1 MLGTIEAVLYA
12 AGEDGVD
19 LHTLAEIL
27 GVSVAATRQ
36 QVATLADQM
45 ATNDQR
51 GLFIQQSGERFYMLT
66 KPAAAPALK
75 KYFQGPPATGLS
87 KAALESLAIIAYQQP
102 VTRID
107 IDEVRGV
114 QSSGSLQTLV
124 TRQLVAEAGR
134 KDAPGRPIMYR
145 TTEVFLDYF
154 GLGSLDDLPPLP
166 TSGTP
171 DPETLDLFGRADID
185 DEGVGD
191 ALDTEPTPLTTE
203 PTEDE

>member
-45 ATNDQR
+45 ATDDQR

-75 KYFQGPPATGLS
+75 KILPGSTRDG
-87 KAALESLAIIAYQQP
+87 AI
-102 VTRID
+102 
-107 IDEVRGV
+107 
-114 QSSGSLQTLV
+114 QS
-124 TRQLVAEAGR
+124 
-134 KDAPGRPIMYR
+134 
-145 TTEVFLDYF
+145 
-154 GLGSLDDLPPLP
+154 
-166 TSGTP
+166 
-171 DPETLDLFGRADID
+171 
-185 DEGVGD
+185 GVGIPGYYRV
-191 ALDTEPTPLTTE
+191 PTTGHAHRY
-203 PTEDE
+203 

>member
-45 ATNDQR
+45 ATDDQR

-75 KYFQGPPATGLS
+75 KNTSRVHPRRGYPKRRWNPWLLSRTNNRSRASILMRCGGYKVPAR
-87 KAALESLAIIAYQQP
+87 Y
-102 VTRID
+102 
-107 IDEVRGV
+107 
-114 QSSGSLQTLV
+114 
-124 TRQLVAEAGR
+124 
-134 KDAPGRPIMYR
+134 RP
-145 TTEVFLDYF
+145 
-154 GLGSLDDLPPLP
+154 
-166 TSGTP
+166 
-171 DPETLDLFGRADID
+171 
-185 DEGVGD
+185 
-191 ALDTEPTPLTTE
+191 
-203 PTEDE
+203 